1 MSALCG
7 QPSTIY
13 TATSTLV
20 IMTADNIR
28 NSSFGPSLPAEI
40 LQSPFQGKSV
50 KEIHIWFDSNL
61 DRFGTDEVMETVFV
75 ILDTRTIE
83 DGTCLLA
90 SALDDAKTPKSLRSD
105 SYMVLAAEMNTVI
118 GNDTFEGDLY
128 GSIARSGFV
137 LTEENVDRSVADLD
151 YV

>member
-13 TATSTLV
+13 TAASTLA

-28 NSSFGPSLPAEI
+28 NFSFGPSLPTEI

-50 KEIHIWFDSNL
+50 EEIHIWFNSNL

-83 DGTCLLA
+83 DGTCLLV
-90 SALDDAKTPKSLRSD
+90 SALDDAKTSKSLRSD

-137 LTEENVDRSVADLD
+137 LTEENFDRSVANLD